1 LPSFVGRCGKKK
13 NLLQGKTE
21 TINEEQNNK
30 QHNQAMFCPVCLR
43 LWHILHRDWSLL
55 QRNIAQRLIIAHVA
69 PGEVVAVV
77 ARKIVRVE
85 TGISAIRPE
94 RMNVRHLSEKEN
106 KDTVNGSVKK
116 KKELHEKEKK

>member
-1 LPSFVGRCGKKK
+1 
-13 NLLQGKTE
+13 
-21 TINEEQNNK
+21 
-30 QHNQAMFCPVCLR
+30 M
-43 LWHILHRDWSLL
+43 HRDWSLL